1 LVSNQKKNCSTC
13 WKHFRLIRGRI
24 IENQITGTALT
35 ETPRGSKRKLR
46 NNISLQVLI
55 AIVAAIVL
63 GKLDPKLALSM
74 KPLGDLFIKLI
85 RMAIAP
91 IVFLCVSTGVAHIG
105 DIRKVGR
112 IGLKALIYFELV
124 TTLALVIG
132 LASVTIFKPGDGV
145 TAMQAGSSS
154 GDYSAYASKGKEFSF
169 LEFVMGTVPDNFLG
183 AFVKGDLLQVV
194 VIALLVGI
202 VLIGMGSRG
211 QSVVRGL
218 DGAMMVF
225 FGIIKLVM
233 RVAPIGAFGA
243 MAFTV
248 GKFGTSALLALSKL
262 VLCTWLTEAFYVF
275 VVLGAIAYFFRFS
288 LIRFI
293 KYISDEILLVIGTS
307 SSESVLPQ
315 LMQKLERFGASRSVV
330 DLVLPTGYAFNL
342 GGLALSLPISTV
354 FIAQVYHVPLSFT
367 RLLALV
373 AIMLVTSKG
382 AAGVTGAA
390 FIVLATTVGAS
401 GILPL
406 EGLALLFAVDN
417 FLSMA
422 RALANVIGNG
432 VATIV
437 VAKLENEFSS
447 ETIV

>member
-1 LVSNQKKNCSTC
+1 LGTEIGETHADKPRRRSN
-13 WKHFRLIRGRI
+13 
-24 IENQITGTALT
+24 IT
-35 ETPRGSKRKLR
+35 
-46 NNISLQVLI
+46 LQVFLAI
-55 AIVAAIVL
+55 AAAIVL
-63 GKLDPKLALSM
+63 GVLDPKLALAM

-85 RMAIAP
+85 RMAVAP

-105 DIRKVGR
+105 DLRKVGR

-124 TTLALVIG
+124 TTLALAIG
-132 LASVTIFKPGDGV
+132 LASVTIFKPGVGV
-145 TAMQAGSSS
+145 NAVQSGSAS
-154 GDYSAYASKGKEFSF
+154 GDFAAYANKGKEFSF
-169 LEFVMGTVPDNFLG
+169 LEFVMGTVPDNALG

-202 VLIGMGSRG
+202 ALVGLGSR
-211 QSVVRGL
+211 SDSIVRALDSASLVV
-218 DGAMMVF
+218 
-225 FGIIKLVM
+225 FGIIRIVM

-262 VLCTWLTEAFYVF
+262 VLVTYLTEAFYVF
-275 VVLGAIAYFFRFS
+275 VVLGIIAHLFGFS
-288 LIRFI
+288 LIHFI
-293 KYISDEILLVIGTS
+293 KYIRDEILLVIGTS

-315 LMQKLERFGASRSVV
+315 LMQKLERFGASRAVV

-342 GGLALSLPISTV
+342 GGLALSLPISTL
-354 FIAQVYHVPLSFT
+354 FIAQVYHVQLSFT
-367 RLLALV
+367 RLLALL

-406 EGLALLFAVDN
+406 EGLALVFAVDT

-437 VAKLENEFSS
+437 VAKLENEFNPERAAVVASQ
-447 ETIV
+447 

>member
-1 LVSNQKKNCSTC
+1 M
-13 WKHFRLIRGRI
+13 H
-24 IENQITGTALT
+24 
-35 ETPRGSKRKLR
+35 ETPHTNKRQRR
-46 NNISLQVLI
+46 NTITLQVLL
-55 AIVAAIVL
+55 AIVAAVVL
-63 GKLDPKLALSM
+63 GKLDPKHALAM

-85 RMAIAP
+85 RMTIGP
-91 IVFLCVSTGVAHIG
+91 LGFLCVATGGGPIC
-105 DIRKVGR
+105 DLPKVGR
-112 IGLKALIYFELV
+112 LGLKALIYFELV
-124 TTLALVIG
+124 TTLALAIG
-132 LASVTIFKPGDGV
+132 LASVAIFKPGVGV
-145 TAMQAGSSS
+145 TALPSASAA
-154 GDYSAYASKGKEFSF
+154 GDYAAYATKGKAFSF
-169 LEFVMGTVPDNFLG
+169 LEFVMGIVPDNFLG

-194 VIALLVGI
+194 VIALLVGM
-202 VLIGMGSRG
+202 VLIAMGSRG
-211 QSVVRGL
+211 HSVVRAL
-218 DGAMMVF
+218 DSAMNVF
-225 FGIIKLVM
+225 FGMIRIIM

-248 GKFGTSALLALSKL
+248 GKFGTSALYALSKL
-262 VLCTWLTEAFYVF
+262 VLVTYLTEAFYVF
-275 VVLGAIAYFFRFS
+275 VVLGLIAHFFGFS

-293 KYISDEILLVIGTS
+293 KYIRDEILLVIGTS

-315 LMQKLERFGASRSVV
+315 LMQKLECFGASRSVV

-354 FIAQVYHVPLSFT
+354 FIAQVYHVQLGFT

-406 EGLALLFAVDN
+406 EGLALVFAVDT

-432 VATIV
+432 VATVV
-437 VAKLENEFSS
+437 VAKLENEFNS
-447 ETIV
+447 ERAAVLVSE

>member
-1 LVSNQKKNCSTC
+1 MA
-13 WKHFRLIRGRI
+13 
-24 IENQITGTALT
+24 IETH
-35 ETPRGSKRKLR
+35 ETLAGKPRPR
-46 NNISLQVLI
+46 NNITLLVFVAI
-55 AIVAAIVL
+55 AAAIVL
-63 GKLDPKLALSM
+63 GILDPSLALKM

-85 RMAIAP
+85 RMTIGP
-91 IVFLCVSTGVAHIG
+91 IVFLCVATGVAHIG
-105 DIRKVGR
+105 DLRKVGR
-112 IGLKALIYFELV
+112 IGFKALIYFELV
-124 TTLALVIG
+124 TTLALAIG
-132 LASVTIFKPGDGV
+132 LASVTIFKPGVGV
-145 TAMQAGSSS
+145 TALPSASAA
-154 GDYSAYASKGKEFSF
+154 GDYAAYATKGKAFSF

-194 VIALLVGI
+194 VIGLLVGM
-202 VLIGMGSRG
+202 VLIAMGSRG
-211 QSVVRGL
+211 HPVVRAL
-218 DGAMMVF
+218 DSAMNVF
-225 FGIIKLVM
+225 FGMIRIIM

-248 GKFGTSALLALSKL
+248 GKFGTSALFALSKL
-262 VLCTWLTEAFYVF
+262 VLVTYLTEAFYVF
-275 VVLGAIAYFFRFS
+275 VVLGLIAHFFGFS
-288 LIRFI
+288 LMRFI
-293 KYISDEILLVIGTS
+293 KYIRDEILLVIGTS

-315 LMQKLERFGASRSVV
+315 LMQKLEQFGASRQVV

-354 FIAQVYHVPLSFT
+354 FIAQAYNVELSFT

-401 GILPL
+401 GILPV
-406 EGLALLFAVDN
+406 EGLALVFAVDT

-437 VAKLENEFSS
+437 VAKLEHEFDPQPVAVAVSR
-447 ETIV
+447 

>member
-1 LVSNQKKNCSTC
+1 L
-13 WKHFRLIRGRI
+13 
-24 IENQITGTALT
+24 GTDT
-35 ETPRGSKRKLR
+35 HETVPADKPRRR
-46 NNISLQVLI
+46 NNITLQVFLAI
-55 AIVAAIVL
+55 AAAIVL
-63 GKLDPKLALSM
+63 GVLDPKHALAM

-124 TTLALVIG
+124 TTLALAIG
-132 LASVTIFKPGDGV
+132 LASVTLCKPGVGV
-145 TAMQAGSSS
+145 NAVQSTAAS
-154 GDYSAYASKGKEFSF
+154 GDYSAYANKGKEFSF

-183 AFVKGDLLQVV
+183 AFVRGDLLQVV
-194 VIALLVGI
+194 VVALLVGMA
-202 VLIGMGSRG
+202 LIAMGSRG
-211 QSVVRGL
+211 HPVIRAL
-218 DGAMMVF
+218 DSAMNVF
-225 FGIIKLVM
+225 FAMIKIIM

-262 VLCTWLTEAFYVF
+262 VLVTYLTEAFYVF
-275 VVLGAIAYFFRFS
+275 VVLGLIAHYFGFS

-293 KYISDEILLVIGTS
+293 KYIRDEILLVIGTS

-354 FIAQVYHVPLSFT
+354 FIAQVYHVQLSFT

-406 EGLALLFAVDN
+406 EGLALVFAVDT

-437 VAKLENEFSS
+437 VAKLENEFSPAPATEAIS
-447 ETIV
+447 Q

>member
-1 LVSNQKKNCSTC
+1 MD
-13 WKHFRLIRGRI
+13 
-24 IENQITGTALT
+24 
-35 ETPRGSKRKLR
+35 ETPHTNKRQRR
-46 NNISLQVLI
+46 NTITLQVLL
-55 AIVAAIVL
+55 AIVAAVAL
-63 GKLDPKLALSM
+63 GELDPKLALAM

-105 DIRKVGR
+105 DLRKVGR

-132 LASVTIFKPGDGV
+132 LASVTIFKPGAGV
-145 TAMQAGSSS
+145 NALRSPSAS
-154 GDYSAYASKGKEFSF
+154 GDYAAYASKGKEFSF
-169 LEFVMGTVPDNFLG
+169 LEFVMGSVPDNALG
-183 AFVKGDLLQVV
+183 AFVRGDLLQVV
-194 VIALLVGI
+194 VIALLVG
-202 VLIGMGSRG
+202 VALIQMGSRG

-218 DGAMMVF
+218 DSVMMVF
-225 FGIIKLVM
+225 FGIIRIIM

-248 GKFGTSALLALSKL
+248 GKFGTSALFALSKL
-262 VLCTWLTEAFYVF
+262 VLCTYLTEAFYVF
-275 VVLGAIAYFFRFS
+275 VVLGIIAHFFGFN

-293 KYISDEILLVIGTS
+293 KYIRDEILLVIGTS

-354 FIAQVYHVPLSFT
+354 FIAQVYHVPLSLS

-401 GILPL
+401 GILPV

-437 VAKLENEFSS
+437 IAKLEHEFSS
-447 ETIV
+447 KRAGEAVSQ

>member
-1 LVSNQKKNCSTC
+1 L
-13 WKHFRLIRGRI
+13 
-24 IENQITGTALT
+24 ET
-35 ETPRGSKRKLR
+35 ETRETQRTKKKKLR
-46 NNISLQVLI
+46 NNITLQVFV
-55 AIVAAIVL
+55 AILAAIIL
-63 GKLDPKLALSM
+63 GIFDPKHALAM

-105 DIRKVGR
+105 DLRKVGR

-124 TTLALVIG
+124 TTIALFIG
-132 LASVTIFKPGDGV
+132 LGSVAIFKPGEGV
-145 TAMQAGSSS
+145 TTLESSS
-154 GDYSAYASKGKEFSF
+154 GAGDYAAYSSKGKEFSF
-169 LEFVMGTVPDNFLG
+169 LEFVMGTVPDNLLG
-183 AFVKGDLLQVV
+183 AFVRGDLLQVV
-194 VIALLVGI
+194 VIALLVGMA
-202 VLIGMGSRG
+202 LIGMGARADF
-211 QSVVRGL
+211 VVQGL

-225 FGIIKLVM
+225 FGIIRIIM

-248 GKFGTSALLALSKL
+248 GKFGTSALLALSVL
-262 VLCTWLTEAFYVF
+262 VTYLTEAFYVF
-275 VVLGAIAYFFRFS
+275 VVLGIIAHFFGFN
-288 LIRFI
+288 LLHFI
-293 KYISDEILLVIGTS
+293 KYIGSEIILVIGTS

-315 LMQKLERFGASRSVV
+315 LMQKMERFGAARSVV

-354 FIAQVYHVPLSFT
+354 LIAHSFS

-406 EGLALLFAVDN
+406 EGLALVFAVDN

-437 VAKLENEFSS
+437 VAKLENEFRS
-447 ETIV
+447 EQSAAPGPAAI

>member
-1 LVSNQKKNCSTC
+1 LSAET
-13 WKHFRLIRGRI
+13 H
-24 IENQITGTALT
+24 EITADK
-35 ETPRGSKRKLR
+35 PRRR
-46 NNISLQVLI
+46 NNITLQVFVAI
-55 AIVAAIVL
+55 AAAIML
-63 GKLDPKLALSM
+63 GILDPPLALKM

-105 DIRKVGR
+105 DLRKVGR

-124 TTLALVIG
+124 TTLALAIG
-132 LASVTIFKPGDGV
+132 LASVTIFKPGVGV
-145 TAMQAGSSS
+145 TAQPSASA
-154 GDYSAYASKGKEFSF
+154 GDYAAYATKGKAFSF

-194 VIALLVGI
+194 VIALLVGM
-202 VLIGMGSRG
+202 VLIAMGTRG
-211 QSVVRGL
+211 HPVVRAL
-218 DGAMMVF
+218 DSAMNVF
-225 FGIIKLVM
+225 FGMIKIIM

-248 GKFGTSALLALSKL
+248 GKFGTSALYALSKL
-262 VLCTWLTEAFYVF
+262 VLVTYLTEAFYVF
-275 VVLGAIAYFFRFS
+275 VVLGLIAHFFGFS

-293 KYISDEILLVIGTS
+293 KYILDEILLVIGTS

-315 LMQKLERFGASRSVV
+315 LMQKLEQFGASRSVV

-354 FIAQVYHVPLSFT
+354 FIAQVYNIQLGFT

-401 GILPL
+401 GILPV
-406 EGLALLFAVDN
+406 EGLALVFAVDT

-437 VAKLENEFSS
+437 VAKLEHEFNPEPTAVAVSQ
-447 ETIV
+447 

>member
-1 LVSNQKKNCSTC
+1 L
-13 WKHFRLIRGRI
+13 
-24 IENQITGTALT
+24 GTARD
-35 ETPRGSKRKLR
+35 ETPHTNKRQRR
-46 NNISLQVLI
+46 NTITVQVLL
-55 AIVAAIVL
+55 AIVAAVAL
-63 GKLDPKLALSM
+63 GELDPKLALAM

-105 DIRKVGR
+105 DLRKVGR

-132 LASVTIFKPGDGV
+132 LASVTIFKPGAGV
-145 TAMQAGSSS
+145 NALRSPSAS
-154 GDYSAYASKGKEFSF
+154 GDYAAYASKGKEFSF
-169 LEFVMGTVPDNFLG
+169 LEFVMGSVPDNALG
-183 AFVKGDLLQVV
+183 AFVRGDLLQVV
-194 VIALLVGI
+194 VIALLVGAA
-202 VLIGMGSRG
+202 LIQMGSRG

-218 DGAMMVF
+218 DSAMMVF
-225 FGIIKLVM
+225 FGIIRIIM

-248 GKFGTSALLALSKL
+248 GKFGTSALFALSKL
-262 VLCTWLTEAFYVF
+262 VLCTYLTEAFYVF
-275 VVLGAIAYFFRFS
+275 VVLGIIAHFFGFN

-293 KYISDEILLVIGTS
+293 KYIRDEILLVIGTS

-354 FIAQVYHVPLSFT
+354 FIAQVYHVPLSLS

-401 GILPL
+401 GILPV

-437 VAKLENEFSS
+437 IAKLEHEFSS
-447 ETIV
+447 KRAGEAVSQ

>member
-1 LVSNQKKNCSTC
+1 VETEMHVPPHSN
-13 WKHFRLIRGRI
+13 
-24 IENQITGTALT
+24 
-35 ETPRGSKRKLR
+35 KRQLR
-46 NNISLQVLI
+46 NNITLQVFL
-55 AIVAAIVL
+55 AVVAAIVL
-63 GKLDPKLALSM
+63 GKLDPELALAM

-91 IVFLCVSTGVAHIG
+91 IVFFCVASGVAHIG

-112 IGLKALIYFELV
+112 IGLKALVYFELV
-124 TTLALVIG
+124 TTLALMIG
-132 LASVTIFKPGDGV
+132 LASVFIFKPGVGV
-145 TAMQAGSSS
+145 SALPSASASN
-154 GDYSAYASKGKEFSF
+154 DYAAYANRGKAFSL

-194 VIALLVGI
+194 VIALLVGTT
-202 VLIGMGSRG
+202 LIGMGSRG
-211 QSVVRGL
+211 QPVVRGM
-218 DGAMMVF
+218 DSAMTVF
-225 FGIIKLVM
+225 FGIIKIIM
-233 RVAPIGAFGA
+233 RIAPIGAFGA

-262 VLCTWLTEAFYVF
+262 VFVTYLAEAFYVF
-275 VVLGAIAYFFRFS
+275 VVLGAICYFFGVR
-288 LIRFI
+288 LIHLI
-293 KYISDEILLVIGTS
+293 QYIREEILLVIATS

-342 GGLALSLPISTV
+342 GGLAVSLPISTL
-354 FIAQVYHVPLSFT
+354 FIAQVYHVSLSFSH
-367 RLLALV
+367 LVALV

-437 VAKLENEFSS
+437 VAKLENEFRAEPNAEAVSP
-447 ETIV
+447 

>member
-1 LVSNQKKNCSTC
+1 VGTES
-13 WKHFRLIRGRI
+13 HEPVRRRGRH
-24 IENQITGTALT
+24 NIT
-35 ETPRGSKRKLR
+35 
-46 NNISLQVLI
+46 IQVFV

-63 GKLDPKLALSM
+63 GKLDPRHAMEM

-91 IVFLCVSTGVAHIG
+91 IVFLSVSTGVAHIG
-105 DIRKVGR
+105 DLRKVGR

-124 TTLALVIG
+124 TTLALAIG
-132 LASVTIFKPGDGV
+132 LASVIIFKPGAGV
-145 TAMQAGSSS
+145 SALQSAS
-154 GDYSAYASKGKEFSF
+154 GGADYSAYANKGKAFSF
-169 LEFVMGTVPDNFLG
+169 LEFAMGTVPDNALG

-194 VIALLVGI
+194 LIALLVGI
-202 VLIGMGSRG
+202 ALIGMGSRG
-211 QSVVRGL
+211 QSVIRGL
-218 DGAMMVF
+218 DSAMTVC
-225 FGIIKLVM
+225 FGVIRIVM
-233 RVAPIGAFGA
+233 RIAPIGAFGA

-248 GKFGTSALLALSKL
+248 GKFGTSALVALSKL
-262 VLCTWLTEAFYVF
+262 VVCTYLTEAFYVF
-275 VVLGAIAYFFRFS
+275 VVLGTIAYVFGFS
-288 LIRFI
+288 LFHFIRFI
-293 KYISDEILLVIGTS
+293 REEILLVIGTS

-315 LMQKLERFGASRSVV
+315 LMQTLPRFGASRSVV

-342 GGLALSLPISTV
+342 GGLAVSLPISTL
-354 FIAQVYHVPLSFT
+354 FIAQVYHVELGFSQ
-367 RLLALV
+367 LLALV

-401 GILPL
+401 GVLPL
-406 EGLALLFAVDN
+406 EGLALVFAVDS

-437 VAKLENEFSS
+437 IAKLENEFDPALAGALSQA
-447 ETIV
+447 

>member
-1 LVSNQKKNCSTC
+1 M
-13 WKHFRLIRGRI
+13 H
-24 IENQITGTALT
+24 
-35 ETPRGSKRKLR
+35 ETSRTSKRLR
-46 NNISLQVLI
+46 HNISLQVLL
-55 AIVAAIVL
+55 AIVAAVVL
-63 GKLDPKLALSM
+63 GKLDPKHALAM

-124 TTLALVIG
+124 TTIALLIG
-132 LASVTIFKPGDGV
+132 LGSVAIFKPGAGV
-145 TAMQAGSSS
+145 TATQSTS
-154 GDYSAYASKGKEFSF
+154 GATDYSAYASKGKPFSF
-169 LEFVMGTVPDNFLG
+169 LEFVMGTVPDNALG
-183 AFVKGDLLQVV
+183 AFVRGDLLQVV
-194 VIALLVGI
+194 VIALLVGLA
-202 VLIGMGSRG
+202 LIGMGDRG
-211 QSVVRGL
+211 HSVVRGM

-225 FGIIKLVM
+225 FGIIRIIM

-262 VLCTWLTEAFYVF
+262 VLVTYLTEAFYVF
-275 VVLGAIAYFFRFS
+275 VVLGIIAYFFGFN
-288 LIRFI
+288 LIHFI
-293 KYISDEILLVIGTS
+293 KYIGDEIPLVIGTS

-315 LMQKLERFGASRSVV
+315 LMIKMERFGAARSVI
-330 DLVLPTGYAFNL
+330 DLFLPTGYAFNL

-354 FIAQVYHVPLSFT
+354 FIAQVYHVQLGFGQ
-367 RLLALV
+367 LLALV

-406 EGLALLFAVDN
+406 EGLALVFAVDN

-437 VAKLENEFSS
+437 VAKLENEFHP
-447 ETIV
+447 ERTAATAPAVI

>member
-1 LVSNQKKNCSTC
+1 
-13 WKHFRLIRGRI
+13 
-24 IENQITGTALT
+24 
-35 ETPRGSKRKLR
+35 
-46 NNISLQVLI
+46 
-55 AIVAAIVL
+55 
-63 GKLDPKLALSM
+63 
-74 KPLGDLFIKLI
+74 
-85 RMAIAP
+85 
-91 IVFLCVSTGVAHIG
+91 
-105 DIRKVGR
+105 
-112 IGLKALIYFELV
+112 
-124 TTLALVIG
+124 
-132 LASVTIFKPGDGV
+132 
-145 TAMQAGSSS
+145 
-154 GDYSAYASKGKEFSF
+154 
-169 LEFVMGTVPDNFLG
+169 MGTVPDNALG
-183 AFVKGDLLQVV
+183 AFVRGDLLQVV
-194 VIALLVGI
+194 VIALLVGMA
-202 VLIGMGSRG
+202 LIGMGSRG
-211 QSVVRGL
+211 HSVVRGL
-218 DGAMMVF
+218 DSAMMVF
-225 FGIIKLVM
+225 FGIIRIIM

-262 VLCTWLTEAFYVF
+262 VLVTYLTEAFYVF
-275 VVLGAIAYFFRFS
+275 VVLGIIAYFFGFN

-293 KYISDEILLVIGTS
+293 KYIGDEILLVIGTS

-315 LMQKLERFGASRSVV
+315 LMQKMERFGASRSVV

-354 FIAQVYHVPLSFT
+354 FIAQVYHVQLSFSH
-367 RLLALV
+367 LLALV

-406 EGLALLFAVDN
+406 EGLALVFAVDN

-447 ETIV
+447 EPAAAAVSH

>member
-1 LVSNQKKNCSTC
+1 MKKHEIGSSWTWNSWYFSTR
-13 WKHFRLIRGRI
+13 H
-24 IENQITGTALT
+24 
-35 ETPRGSKRKLR
+35 
-46 NNISLQVLI
+46 
-55 AIVAAIVL
+55 
-63 GKLDPKLALSM
+63 D
-74 KPLGDLFIKLI
+74 
-85 RMAIAP
+85 
-91 IVFLCVSTGVAHIG
+91 
-105 DIRKVGR
+105 
-112 IGLKALIYFELV
+112 
-124 TTLALVIG
+124 
-132 LASVTIFKPGDGV
+132 ASVIPEFVWTSSIPSGS
-145 TAMQAGSSS
+145 TAPSSS
-154 GDYSAYASKGKEFSF
+154 GSTRSVSVPTKLSLSF
-169 LEFVMGTVPDNFLG
+169 
-183 AFVKGDLLQVV
+183 
-194 VIALLVGI
+194 
-202 VLIGMGSRG
+202 
-211 QSVVRGL
+211 
-218 DGAMMVF
+218 
-225 FGIIKLVM
+225 
-233 RVAPIGAFGA
+233 AFGA

-262 VLCTWLTEAFYVF
+262 VMVTYLTEAFYVF
-275 VVLGAIAYFFRFS
+275 VVLGAISYFFGFS
-288 LIRFI
+288 LIRLV
-293 KYISDEILLVIGTS
+293 KYIREEILLVIGTS

-342 GGLALSLPISTV
+342 GGLAVSLPISTV
-354 FIAQVYHVPLSFT
+354 FMAQVYHVPLSLG

-406 EGLALLFAVDN
+406 EGLALLFAVDS

-447 ETIV
+447 EPAAEAVSQ

>member
-1 LVSNQKKNCSTC
+1 MENPGETATAMHETSRTKK
-13 WKHFRLIRGRI
+13 R
-24 IENQITGTALT
+24 
-35 ETPRGSKRKLR
+35 LR
-46 NNISLQVLI
+46 NNITLQVFL
-55 AIVAAIVL
+55 AIIAAIVL
-63 GKLDPKLALSM
+63 GKLDPKLALAM

-112 IGLKALIYFELV
+112 IGLKALVYFEVV
-124 TTLALVIG
+124 TTLALAIG
-132 LASVTIFKPGDGV
+132 LASVAIFKPGVGV
-145 TAMQAGSSS
+145 NALPSASASS
-154 GDYSAYASKGKEFSF
+154 DYAAYASKGKEFSF

-194 VIALLVGI
+194 VIALLVG
-202 VLIGMGSRG
+202 VTLIGMGTRA
-211 QSVVRGL
+211 QPVVRGL
-218 DGAMMVF
+218 DSAMMVF
-225 FGIIKLVM
+225 FGMIKIIM
-233 RVAPIGAFGA
+233 RIAPIGAFGA

-262 VLCTWLTEAFYVF
+262 VMVTYLTEAFYVF
-275 VVLGAIAYFFRFS
+275 VVLGAISYFFGFS
-288 LIRFI
+288 LIRLI
-293 KYISDEILLVIGTS
+293 KYIREEILLVIGTS

-315 LMQKLERFGASRSVV
+315 LMQKLEQFGASRSVV

-342 GGLALSLPISTV
+342 GGLAVSLPISVV
-354 FIAQVYHVPLSFT
+354 FIAQVYHVPLSLG

-406 EGLALLFAVDN
+406 EGLALLFAVDS

-437 VAKLENEFSS
+437 VAKLENEFTS
-447 ETIV
+447 EPTAQAVPQ

>member
-1 LVSNQKKNCSTC
+1 M
-13 WKHFRLIRGRI
+13 H
-24 IENQITGTALT
+24 
-35 ETPRGSKRKLR
+35 ETSRTNRRKLR
-46 NNISLQVLI
+46 NNITLQILL

-63 GKLDPKLALSM
+63 GKLDPQLALAM

-85 RMAIAP
+85 RMAIGP
-91 IVFLCVSTGVAHIG
+91 IVFLCVSTGVAPLG
-105 DIRKVGR
+105 DLGKG
-112 IGLKALIYFELV
+112 GLSGLQSLIYFELV

-132 LASVTIFKPGDGV
+132 LASVTIFKPGEGV
-145 TAMQAGSSS
+145 NALQSAS
-154 GDYSAYASKGKEFSF
+154 GDYATYASKGKDFSF
-169 LEFVMGTVPDNFLG
+169 LEFVMGSVPDNALG
-183 AFVKGDLLQVV
+183 AFVRGDLLQVV
-194 VIALLVGI
+194 VIALLVGMA
-202 VLIGMGSRG
+202 LIGMGSLG
-211 QSVVRGL
+211 VSVVRGL
-218 DGAMMVF
+218 DSAMMVF
-225 FGIIKLVM
+225 FGIIKIIM
-233 RVAPIGAFGA
+233 RIAPIGAFGA

-262 VLCTWLTEAFYVF
+262 VLCTYLTEAFYVF
-275 VVLGAIAYFFRFS
+275 VVLGIIAHFFGFN

-293 KYISDEILLVIGTS
+293 KYIRDEILLVIGTS

-342 GGLALSLPISTV
+342 GGLALSLPISTL
-354 FIAQVYHVPLSFT
+354 FIAQVYHVQLGFT

-406 EGLALLFAVDN
+406 EGLALLFAVDT

-437 VAKLENEFSS
+437 VAKLENEFNP
-447 ETIV
+447 EPVAEATATAICN

>member
-1 LVSNQKKNCSTC
+1 MGDPGVTAMHETSRTKK
-13 WKHFRLIRGRI
+13 R
-24 IENQITGTALT
+24 
-35 ETPRGSKRKLR
+35 LR
-46 NNISLQVLI
+46 NNITLQVFL
-55 AIVAAIVL
+55 AIVAAVVL
-63 GKLDPKLALSM
+63 GKLDPKLALAM

-112 IGLKALIYFELV
+112 IGLKALVYFELV

-132 LASVTIFKPGDGV
+132 LASVAIFKPGVGV
-145 TAMQAGSSS
+145 NALPSVSASN
-154 GDYSAYASKGKEFSF
+154 DYAAYASKGKEFSF

-202 VLIGMGSRG
+202 TLIGMGTRA
-211 QSVVRGL
+211 QPVVRGL
-218 DGAMMVF
+218 DSAMMVF
-225 FGIIKLVM
+225 FGMIKIIM
-233 RVAPIGAFGA
+233 RIAPIGAFGA

-262 VLCTWLTEAFYVF
+262 VMVTYLTEAFYVF
-275 VVLGAIAYFFRFS
+275 VVLGAIAYFFGFS
-288 LIRFI
+288 LIRLI
-293 KYISDEILLVIGTS
+293 KYIREEILLVIGTS

-315 LMQKLERFGASRSVV
+315 LMQKLEQFGASRSVV

-342 GGLALSLPISTV
+342 GGLAVSLPISTV
-354 FIAQVYHVPLSFT
+354 FIAQVYHVPLSLS

-406 EGLALLFAVDN
+406 EGLALLFAVDS

-447 ETIV
+447 EPTPEAVPQ